1 MLLLVALLMLATIV
15 PASAQV
21 PADVPAD
28 HWAVQAI
35 GDLYSRGIFVGYPD
49 DTFRG
54 DRAVTRYELAVVLS
68 RLLESLPES
77 ADLSKYV
84 TKTELQTKLNSYP
97 TKTEL
102 QNTLKGYPTKAELQ
116 TALNSYVTKAE
127 FERRLA
133 NLATKDDIAKLQ
145 KLVDNL
151 RTELT
156 ALGVRVDDVQKK
168 LTALEAR
175 VGNLETRVTKLE
187 NRPQPEEVV
196 TFSIKGGVAARS
208 VSLTKEGV
216 NPVNEYDRSLDEG
229 FNAGAAFDASIGF
242 NLSNNLGLGARIF
255 TTNDNLSK
263 AALSNLDSFNT
274 DLGLFVVSGAN
285 RLDLGIFNAFFTPF
299 TLANSSQSILEQ
311 LPAFGNDWY
320 FSGAKLAADLG
331 AFRTTALFSRT
342 RDEIFEAATDMTTQ
356 YPQTLFAARTTISPI
371 SMLDLGAT
379 YVRVNDEPRTGLV
392 DGTALGQIK
401 NRVWSIDAGINV
413 GPFDFKAEYAD
424 SSFDSSFLGSA
435 NGMAYKLGA
444 AAGPVDA
451 YYLQIGSVTNP
462 FVSYYGDP
470 SSATMFNAHGPSLGA
485 FLTRFTF
492 GQVPNPANDL
502 QKDLN
507 NNIRGYGA
515 LVSLGNVKAD
525 FLNPVSAVFKG
536 TEAAPLR
543 VALGYERLSQV
554 EDLGLGASDG
564 IFKTYLVDAAF
575 DLSGSF
581 TLLGSFK
588 NRKVNFD
595 DTGFAVRMSQDM
607 ASLGVAYKLNADNYL
622 ALQHVMIDYSENL
635 DSDVNSQSSI
645 TKATLNVKF

>member
-1 MLLLVALLMLATIV
+1 MRKQMLLLVALLMLATIV

-216 NPVNEYDRSLDEG
+216 DPVNEYDRSLDEG
-229 FNAGAAFDASIGF
+229 FNAGQPQH
-242 NLSNNLGLGARIF
+242 
-255 TTNDNLSK
+255 K
-263 AALSNLDSFNT
+263 
-274 DLGLFVVSGAN
+274 
-285 RLDLGIFNAFFTPF
+285 
-299 TLANSSQSILEQ
+299 
-311 LPAFGNDWY
+311 Y
-320 FSGAKLAADLG
+320 FSHTDKRGTIIDHQ
-331 AFRTTALFSRT
+331 TA
-342 RDEIFEAATDMTTQ
+342 
-356 YPQTLFAARTTISPI
+356 
-371 SMLDLGAT
+371 
-379 YVRVNDEPRTGLV
+379 
-392 DGTALGQIK
+392 
-401 NRVWSIDAGINV
+401 
-413 GPFDFKAEYAD
+413 
-424 SSFDSSFLGSA
+424 
-435 NGMAYKLGA
+435 
-444 AAGPVDA
+444 
-451 YYLQIGSVTNP
+451 
-462 FVSYYGDP
+462 
-470 SSATMFNAHGPSLGA
+470 
-485 FLTRFTF
+485 
-492 GQVPNPANDL
+492 
-502 QKDLN
+502 
-507 NNIRGYGA
+507 
-515 LVSLGNVKAD
+515 
-525 FLNPVSAVFKG
+525 
-536 TEAAPLR
+536 
-543 VALGYERLSQV
+543 
-554 EDLGLGASDG
+554 
-564 IFKTYLVDAAF
+564 
-575 DLSGSF
+575 
-581 TLLGSFK
+581 
-588 NRKVNFD
+588 
-595 DTGFAVRMSQDM
+595 
-607 ASLGVAYKLNADNYL
+607 
-622 ALQHVMIDYSENL
+622 
-635 DSDVNSQSSI
+635 
-645 TKATLNVKF
+645 

>member
-1 MLLLVALLMLATIV
+1 MRKQMLLLVALLMLATIV

-133 NLATKDDIAKLQ
+133 NLATKEDIAKLQ

-168 LTALEAR
+168 LTALEGR
-175 VGNLETRVTKLE
+175 VGNLETRVTRLE
-187 NRPQPEEVV
+187 NRPQPEELV
-196 TFSIKGGVAARS
+196 TFGIKGGVAARS
-208 VSLTKEGV
+208 VSLTEYGSGS
-216 NPVNEYDRSLDEG
+216 VNEYDRPLDEG
-229 FNAGAAFDASIGF
+229 FNAGAAFDVSIGF
-242 NLSNNLGLGARIF
+242 NLSKSLGLGARIF

-263 AALSNLDSFNT
+263 AALSNLDSFDT

-299 TLANSSQSILEQ
+299 TLANSSRSILEQ

-331 AFRTTALFSRT
+331 AFRTTVLFSRT
-342 RDEIFEAATDMTTQ
+342 RDEILENTTDIAQ
-356 YPQTLFAARTTISPI
+356 YPQTLFAARTTISPM

-379 YVRVNDEPRTGLV
+379 YVRVNDESGTGAA
-392 DGTALGQIK
+392 DITFLGQAK
-401 NRVWSIDAGINV
+401 NRVWSVDAGINA

-424 SSFDSSFLGSA
+424 SSVDSSIYGSA

-444 AAGPVDA
+444 AVGPADA
-451 YYLQIGSVTNP
+451 YYLQIGSATNP
-462 FVSYYGDP
+462 FFSYYGDP
-470 SSATMFNAHGPSLGA
+470 SSATMFNAHGPSLGT
-485 FLTRFTF
+485 FLDRFNL
-492 GQVPNPANDL
+492 GQAPNPVNDL
-502 QKDLN
+502 QDLN

-515 LVSLGNVKAD
+515 LVGLGNIRAD
-525 FLNPVSAVFKG
+525 LLNPVSAVFNGNDG
-536 TEAAPLR
+536 TPLR

-554 EDLGLGASDG
+554 EDTGLSDG
-564 IFKTYLVDAAF
+564 IFRTYLVDAAF
-575 DLSGSF
+575 DLSDSF

-588 NRKVNFD
+588 NRKVTFD
-595 DTGFAVRMSQDM
+595 DAGLAGRMSQDI

-622 ALQHVMIDYSENL
+622 ALQHMMIDYSENIDL
-635 DSDVNSQSSI
+635 GRDSQSNV
-645 TKATLNVKF
+645 TRATLNVKF